1 MKLNFKHALAAAGIA
16 SSLILAGC
24 GEEKKAE
31 PVAAA
36 EPEAKQELTIKVG
49 VIGGSEEQ
57 VAEVAQKIAKDKY
70 NLDVELIIFNDYV
83 TPNAALDEGSLDINA
98 FQHQPYL
105 DKQVAD
111 HGYKIVTV
119 GNTFVYPIAGYS
131 RTVKNVADLPEG
143 AKIGVPNDPTNEGR
157 ALLLLQ
163 QQGIITLR
171 EGVGL
176 TATILDIAQNPK
188 NVDIIELEAPQLPRS
203 LDDLDLAIINNSYAA
218 TAGLTH
224 EKDGVF
230 VEDKESP
237 YVNIIVARE
246 ENKDA
251 ENVQLF
257 IKAYQSDDV
266 ETAAKEIFGAD
277 AVVKG
282 W

>member
-1 MKLNFKHALAAAGIA
+1 MKLNFKHVLAAAGIA
-16 SSLILAGC
+16 SSLILTGC
-24 GEEKKAE
+24 GEEKKEA
-31 PVAAA
+31 PAA
-36 EPEAKQELTIKVG
+36 EPEAKQELSIKVG

-57 VAEVAQKIAKDKY
+57 VAEIAQQIAKDKY

-131 RTVKNVADLPEG
+131 RTIKTVAELPEG

-163 QQGIITLR
+163 QQGIITLK
-171 EGVGL
+171 EGAGL
-176 TATILDIAQNPK
+176 TATPLDIVENPK
-188 NVDIIELEAPQLPRS
+188 NVEIIELEAPQLPRS

-266 ETAAKEIFGAD
+266 EKAAKEIFGKD
-277 AVVKG
+277 SVVKG

>member
-1 MKLNFKHALAAAGIA
+1 MKLKFKHILAVAGIA
-16 SSLILAGC
+16 SSLILSGC
-24 GEEKKAE
+24 GDEDKTPTTKTTAD
-31 PVAAA
+31 AQ
-36 EPEAKQELTIKVG
+36 QELSIKVG

-57 VAEVAQKIAKDKY
+57 VAEVAQKIAKEKY
-70 NLDVELIIFNDYV
+70 NLDVKLVTFNDYV
-83 TPNAALDEGSLDINA
+83 TPNAALADGSIDINA
-98 FQHQPYL
+98 FQHKPYL

-111 HGYKIVTV
+111 QGYKIVTV
-119 GNTFVYPIAGYS
+119 ANTFVYPIAGYS
-131 RTVKNVADLPEG
+131 HTVKTVAELPEG

-163 QQGIITLR
+163 KQGIITLK
-171 EGVGL
+171 EGAGL
-176 TATILDIAQNPK
+176 TATPLDIVKNPK
-188 NVDIIELEAPQLPRS
+188 NVQIVELEAPQLPRS

-218 TAGLTH
+218 TSGLTQ

-237 YVNIIVARE
+237 YVNIIVARI

-251 ENVQLF
+251 ENVKRF
-257 IKAYQSDDV
+257 IKAYHNDEV
-266 ETAAKEIFGAD
+266 VAAAKKIFGQD

>member
-1 MKLNFKHALAAAGIA
+1 MKLNIKHILAAVGITSA
-16 SSLILAGC
+16 LLLSGC
-24 GEEKKAE
+24 GEEKKETAK
-31 PVAAA
+31 VA
-36 EPEAKQELTIKVG
+36 EPEAQQALSIKVG

-105 DKQVAD
+105 DKQVED
-111 HGYKIVTV
+111 HGYKIVSV
-119 GNTFVYPIAGYS
+119 ANTFVYPIAAYS
-131 RTVKNVADLPEG
+131 HKVKTVAELPEG

-163 QQGIITLR
+163 KQGIITLK

-176 TATILDIAQNPK
+176 TATPLDIVSSDK
-188 NVDIIELEAPQLPRS
+188 NVEIVELEAPQLPRS

-230 VEDKESP
+230 VEDKDSP
-237 YVNIIVARE
+237 YVNIIAARE
-246 ENKDA
+246 DNKDA
-251 ENVQLF
+251 ENVKLF
-257 IKAYQSDDV
+257 IKAYQSDEV
-266 ETAAKEIFGAD
+266 ETAAKKIFGPD